1 MSKKFSELM
10 SKEMTRKQFVGVLG
24 AAILAVFGITSIL
37 DALSGNSKVE
47 PVSKYGYGT
56 GPYGGTKDKLQ

>member
-24 AAILAVFGITSIL
+24 AALLAVFGITSIL
-37 DALSGNSKVE
+37 DALSGNTKVE
-47 PVSKYGYGT
+47 SVSKYGYGT
-56 GPYGGTKDKLQ
+56 GPYGGTKDKLH

>member
-1 MSKKFSELM
+1 MNKRLNEIM
-10 SKEMTRKQFVGVLG
+10 SKEMTRKQFIGVLG

-37 DALSGNSKVE
+37 DILSGNSKVE

-56 GPYGGTKDKLQ
+56 GPYGGTKDKLR

>member
-1 MSKKFSELM
+1 M
-10 SKEMTRKQFVGVLG
+10 SKEMTRKQFIGVLG

-37 DALSGNSKVE
+37 DILSGNSKVE